1 MMFAET
7 LRCFENRS
15 RRRRSNVGGARII
28 MRNAAK
34 KILDII
40 YESERQDFAAIWTK
54 KKKKLLLGAGKLE

>member
-15 RRRRSNVGGARII
+15 NVGGARII
-28 MRNAAK
+28 MRDAAK

-40 YESERQDFAAIWTK
+40 HESELQDFATIWTK